1 MSIINNQIVIAHKG
15 ASGHAPENTL
25 RSFRKAVE
33 YSAQMI
39 ELDIHETLDGK
50 LVCLHDST
58 VDRTTNGNGAVHSFT
73 YKELRE
79 LDAGEGERIPLLE
92 EVIKFAYRKIQVNI
106 ELKVIGVEKKVL
118 EIVES
123 HRMLQ
128 DIIISSFFHGTLA
141 TVRDLNEL
149 VETGVL
155 VNKPKDELV
164 RYALDFKANAINPLH
179 ELVNLD
185 LIVDAHNAGLKVYP
199 WTVNDAQI
207 MKQLYSV
214 GVDGL
219 ITDFPDIA
227 ADVLRKIP

>member
-1 MSIINNQIVIAHKG
+1 VLIINKQIVIAHKG

-33 YSAQMI
+33 YRAHMI
-39 ELDIHETLDGK
+39 ELDTHETLDGK

-92 EVIKFAYRKIQVNI
+92 EVIKFASEKIQVNI
-106 ELKVIGVEKKVL
+106 ELKVIEVEKKVL
-118 EIVES
+118 DIVER
-123 HRMLQ
+123 HGMLQ
-128 DIIISSFFHGTLA
+128 DIIISSFIHDTLA

-149 VETGVL
+149 VKTAVL
-155 VNKPKDELV
+155 VNKPKEDLV
-164 RYALDFKANAINPLH
+164 RYSLHFKANAINPYH
-179 ELVNLD
+179 ELVTPEL
-185 LIVDAHNAGLKVYP
+185 LEDAHNAGLKVYP
-199 WTVNDAQI
+199 WTVNNPQT
-207 MKQLYSV
+207 MKQLFSV

-219 ITDFPDIA
+219 ITDYPDIA
-227 ADVLRKIP
+227 ADVLGNDP